1 MKLDAVDL
9 ILLNLLQ
16 RDGKP
21 TMKWLAQQCNLSSTA
36 VFERVKRLENNGIIQ
51 RYVALLDN
59 HKIGKSLRVF
69 CQVALNQHVKT
80 NVIRFENEVSEL
92 PEVVSCY
99 HIGGAYDYMLEIL
112 VRDMQE
118 YRDFLIGKLT
128 AIHHIGS
135 TQSAFVI
142 SEVKQTTEI
151 PLD

>member
-1 MKLDAVDL
+1 MKFDAVDL
-9 ILLNLLQ
+9 KLLNLLQ
-16 RDGKP
+16 RDGKQ
-21 TMKWLAQQCNLSSTA
+21 TTKWLAQQCGLSSTA
-36 VFERVKRLENNGIIQ
+36 VFERVKRLENSGIIN

-59 HKIGKSLRVF
+59 NKIGKSLRVF

-80 NVIRFENEVSEL
+80 NVIQFENEVSQL

-118 YRDFLIGKLT
+118 YRNFLVGKLT
-128 AIHHIGS
+128 AINSIGS
-135 TQSAFVI
+135 TQSSFVI
-142 SEVKQTTEI
+142 AEVKQTTEI